1 MNFDAREIEQGEQG
15 IPFKLG
21 GWQIKRAYYDGQL
34 AEYWDTV
41 FIQTNGIG
49 ATGPWVVWGG
59 WNQEDAFNPE
69 NYKFVVTRDGVCK
82 AMEWLTGSKAELNDN
97 IQEYDRSDLEQ
108 VLNTAV
114 YTYVWKH
121 RYVPGHWC
129 CLQSDPGT

>member
-1 MNFDAREIEQGEQG
+1 MSNLNSGVLDANRFNLSDYMNFDTREIEQGEQG

-82 AMEWLTGSKAELNDN
+82 AMEWLTGS
-97 IQEYDRSDLEQ
+97 
-108 VLNTAV
+108 
-114 YTYVWKH
+114 
-121 RYVPGHWC
+121 
-129 CLQSDPGT
+129 QSGIERQYSGI